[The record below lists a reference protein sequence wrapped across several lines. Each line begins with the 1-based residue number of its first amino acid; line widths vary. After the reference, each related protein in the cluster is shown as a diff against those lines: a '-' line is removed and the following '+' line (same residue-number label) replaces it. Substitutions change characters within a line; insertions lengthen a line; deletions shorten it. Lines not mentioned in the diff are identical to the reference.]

1 MTVLRE
7 VDPPLY
13 AELRQSSEFAA
24 YHERLCAQVIAALEA
39 RRNPPALIEL
49 IEAVAFDAFYH
60 GHDRGYDVGY
70 DVGYDD
76 GGGDLL
82 EVQP

>member
-1 MTVLRE
+1 VKTLRTI
-7 VDPPLY
+7 DPTLY
-13 AELRQSSEFAA
+13 AEMRQSEEYAA
-24 YHERLCAQVIAALEA
+24 YHARLCAQAIDHLEA
-39 RRNPPALIEL
+39 QHNPPALIEL

-70 DVGYDD
+70 HD